1 MNADEKITS
10 ETKKPDLSVNVKQQH
25 KTEQDSSKDAI
36 HKDPQDTTT
45 EEETF
50 YDAPD
55 PDKLAEKE
63 KAVQGQHTDITPS
76 SETSQQDSTNSKDQP
91 PHEKNPSKGD

>member
-1 MNADEKITS
+1 MNADEKITG
-10 ETKKPDLSVNVKQQH
+10 ETKKPDVSVNAKQQQ
-25 KTEQDSSKDAI
+25 TEQDSSKDAL
-36 HKDPQDTTT
+36 HKDPEDTTT

-63 KAVQGQHTDITPS
+63 KAIQHQHTDITPS
-76 SETSQQDSTNSKDQP
+76 SETPQQDSTNSKDQP
-91 PHEKNPSKGD
+91 PHKKNPPKGD

>member
-1 MNADEKITS
+1 MNADEKITN
-10 ETKKPDLSVNVKQQH
+10 ETKKPDLSVNAKQQH
-25 KTEQDSSKDAI
+25 KTEQDSSKDAL
-36 HKDPQDTTT
+36 HKDLQDTTT

-55 PDKLAEKE
+55 KPAEKE
-63 KAVQGQHTDITPS
+63 KAVQGQRTDITPS

-91 PHEKNPSKGD
+91 PHEKNPPKGD